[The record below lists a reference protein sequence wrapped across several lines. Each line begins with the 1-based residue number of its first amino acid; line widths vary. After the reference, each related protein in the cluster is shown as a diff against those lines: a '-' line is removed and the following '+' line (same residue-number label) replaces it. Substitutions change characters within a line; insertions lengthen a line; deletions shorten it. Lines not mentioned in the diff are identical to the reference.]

1 MKLEDFIKLAIGLHE
16 IFSGIYTISEI
27 ISFIYKGTFLKPKRC
42 PICGKIIHFVPDGV
56 HLLKEFPKTCGSG
69 HCKGISSMKTR
80 LSGTG
85 FSNISQI
92 PEISNKISK
101 SMKTTFK
108 KNNVSEKIRKTNLE
122 RYGTEF
128 PIQRKDF
135 SEKRRLTYI
144 NHFGTD
150 HHMKS
155 DEFKSGRTFK
165 ISDKT
170 VREKSKKTMREKY
183 ASENFLSSE
192 NFKPVLERLTKEKLE
207 KSYFKLL
214 KVLGKTEISAD
225 FGLEKWKGYSSGKRN
240 YLKRNNRKCDES
252 ELIYQWR
259 CNKCGNRFSSPIN
272 SINQIPRCPKCS
284 KLSSSFEENFIQF
297 IEQNYS
303 LKRIKLFRDNKIIPG
318 VEIDVYFPELRIAFE
333 LNGNYWH
340 SVKVQKNKNK
350 HLNKTIECEKLGI
363 RLFHVWESDWK
374 LDETKKLILKILSGE
389 KFPLPIDKEEISLD
403 RSFPIFT
410 IDQFTESGYEISK
423 ITPPEIM
430 NKNGNLCFNC
440 GFMIFNKNKINRP

>member
-1 MKLEDFIKLAIGLHE
+1 MRLEDFIKLIINLHE

-27 ISFIYKGTFLKPKRC
+27 ISFIYRGNFLKPKRC
-42 PICGKIIHFVPDGV
+42 PICGKLIHFVPDGI

-69 HCKGISSMKTR
+69 HCKGLSSMKTR
-80 LSGTG
+80 LFGTG

-92 PEISNKISK
+92 PEIGDKISK
-101 SMKTTFK
+101 SMKITFK
-108 KNNVSEKIRKTNLE
+108 KNNISGKIRKTNLE

-128 PIQRKDF
+128 PIQRTDF

-165 ISDKT
+165 ISDKS
-170 VREKSKKTMREKY
+170 VREKSKKTMKEKY
-183 ASENFLSSE
+183 NSDNFLSSE

-207 KSYFKLL
+207 KSFFKLL

-240 YLKRNNRKCDES
+240 YLKRNNRKCDEG
-252 ELIYQWR
+252 ELTYQWR
-259 CNKCGNRFSSPIN
+259 CNKCGNNFSSPIN

-284 KLSSSFEENFIQF
+284 KLSSSFEENFISF

-303 LKRIKLFRDNKIIPG
+303 LRLIKLYRNNNIVPG
-318 VEIDVYFPELRIAFE
+318 IELDVYIPELKIAFE
-333 LNGNYWH
+333 LNGDYWH
-340 SVKVQKNKNK
+340 SVKVQRNKNK
-350 HLNKTIECEKLGI
+350 HLHKTIACEKLGI
-363 RLFHVWESDWK
+363 RLFHIWESDWK
-374 LDETKKLILKILSGE
+374 NEETKKVVLRILSGE
-389 KFPLPIDKEEISLD
+389 KFEIDENKNEIKLD
-403 RSFPIFT
+403 RSFPIIT
-410 IDQFTESGYEISK
+410 VEQLKMSGYEISET
-423 ITPPEIM
+423 TPPETV
-430 NKNGNLCFNC
+430 NKNGNICFNC
-440 GFMIFNKNKINRP
+440 GFLIFTKINRP